1 MFKAVGSGQASQ
13 AVHPAFLTPT
23 FDSDCEGNIKAFL
36 RKKASINIYSCRL
49 QNQSLLQWS
58 KVGKTLVDLTHPPL
72 YSSSWMYNLN
82 GLWVGAKT
90 PPPLDPYTYAVCYLY
105 YSFCA
110 GLIQFEVASYEAP
123 ESIGTD
129 NLALRICFI
138 YDITSEI
145 RARVSTIDG
154 TAAGISMSQQDN
166 YL

>member
-90 PPPLDPYTYAVCYLY
+90 PPPPGPLHLCSVLLVLFFLCRPHPIWGCIIWGTRKHWNRQSGSADLLHLWHNLRNKSKGVY
-105 YSFCA
+105 YWWNCRRYKHVTA
-110 GLIQFEVASYEAP
+110 G
-123 ESIGTD
+123 
-129 NLALRICFI
+129 
-138 YDITSEI
+138 
-145 RARVSTIDG
+145 
-154 TAAGISMSQQDN
+154 
-166 YL
+166 